1 MANKTHL
8 WIEDTIE
15 KDSET
20 LAGATIESP
29 TQERKFLWYRL
40 VNEYGCALTKRADSF
55 LLAAIFSAMRSRA
68 DLVVHGEVS
77 AGLLRN
83 LEEFQAVWNRWLPQK
98 YSKIE
103 ISAEVEKER
112 AKSTNSDWTIAA
124 FSGGVDSCFTVWRH
138 RNGKC
143 GRLRRNL
150 QAALMVH
157 GFDIPTNEDGTFE
170 NAAGNARKM
179 LDSLGIKLITM
190 VTNFRDLGDDWEDA
204 HGAAI
209 ASCLMLLEDYYE
221 VGLVASTE
229 PYNNLV
235 LPWGSNP
242 VTDGLMSSEVF
253 QIVHDGAAFARNDKV
268 REILNWPEALKYLRV
283 CWQGE
288 KKDRNCGCCEKC
300 IRTILNFRVVGAS
313 LPECFGQD
321 VSDSQILGL
330 RGLNPVQTAYLEEIL
345 LAAKVIGIQE
355 SWVGALEKCVMQNCC
370 AASGGGKFWQ
380 KLRRKAGVRRYLRR
394 LVSSGQDLPRELTLV
409 HSGVKG

>member
-15 KDSET
+15 RDGET
-20 LAGATIESP
+20 LAGAMIEGP
-29 TQERKFLWYRL
+29 MQERKFLWYRL
-40 VNEYGCALTKRADSF
+40 ANEYDCALTKRADPF
-55 LLAAIFSAMRSRA
+55 LLAAIFSAMRGHA
-68 DLVVHGEVS
+68 DLAVHGEVS
-77 AGLLRN
+77 ASLLRN
-83 LEEFQAVWNRWLPQK
+83 LEEFQAVWNCWLPQK

-103 ISAEVEKER
+103 ISAEVEKGQ
-112 AKSTNSDWTIAA
+112 AKSTNLERAVAA
-124 FSGGVDSCFTVWRH
+124 FSGGIDSCFTVWRH

-157 GFDIPTNEDGTFE
+157 GFDIPINEDDAFK

-179 LDSLGIKLITM
+179 LDSLNIKLITM
-190 VTNFRDLGDDWEDA
+190 ATNFRDLGDDWEDA

-221 VGLVASTE
+221 TGFVASTE
-229 PYNNLV
+229 PYSNLV

-242 VTDGLMSSEVF
+242 VTDGLMSSDVF
-253 QIVHDGAAFARNDKV
+253 QIVHDGAAFTRNDKV

-288 KKDRNCGCCEKC
+288 RRDRNCGCCEKC

-313 LPECFGQD
+313 LPECFEQD

-330 RGLNPVQTAYLEEIL
+330 RGLNAVQTAYLVEIL
-345 LAAKVIGIQE
+345 LAAKAVPVRQ
-355 SWVGALEKCVMQNCC
+355 SWVGALERCVAQNRSS
-370 AASGGGKFWQ
+370 ASGGKFLRG
-380 KLRRKAGVRRYLRR
+380 LRRKVGVRRYLRR
-394 LVSSGQDLPRELTLV
+394 LVSSRQDLPQELTLV
-409 HSGVKG
+409 HHGVKG